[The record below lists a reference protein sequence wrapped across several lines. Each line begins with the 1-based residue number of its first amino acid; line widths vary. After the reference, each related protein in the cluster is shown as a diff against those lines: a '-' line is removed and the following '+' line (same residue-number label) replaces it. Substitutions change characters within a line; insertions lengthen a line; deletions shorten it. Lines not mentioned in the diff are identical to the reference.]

1 MGRVASTASPWQIA
15 SRAPRRQWWSGRQA
29 PTNAGKNT
37 RTRPLPNDAIHFAL
51 WGGRHHKGPATTRPY
66 IFRSLTEQGAREI
79 RMNATVAT
87 PALFLISSLPQA
99 PDTWFLCSAASLRF
113 WLSVAINQLDLCGRP
128 LWVMLFPFSTYPFIF
143 LRLFIF
149 CLYFILAYRSLFD
162 SIYSDN
168 LRTRVKW
175 IHSSK
180 YKQIY

>member
-1 MGRVASTASPWQIA
+1 MGCVASAASPWQIA

-87 PALFLISSLPQA
+87 LCLILFSSLGS
-99 PDTWFLCSAASLRF
+99 WHLVSLLCYIA
-113 WLSVAINQLDLCGRP
+113 Q
-128 LWVMLFPFSTYPFIF
+128 
-143 LRLFIF
+143 
-149 CLYFILAYRSLFD
+149 ILACCCDKSTRFMRTSAVGYAVSVPNLSFPPSSPFD
-162 SIYSDN
+162 LLLIFYSG
-168 LRTRVKW
+168 LPEF
-175 IHSSK
+175 I
-180 YKQIY
+180 